1 MESTPSPALSQCATN
16 AFCHRVREFSARRA
30 RLGRAKHALGRE
42 KHALGSADAAAVV
55 RKAGGVAQRPLP
67 RSGDGDRAICEENAT
82 LHEHS
87 KERLRNVRVPH
98 RARLEKVVMGRE
110 LETMGRELETMGR
123 ELETKMG
130 RKLETMV
137 DHALVHC
144 RQLHILH
151 HLHCRQLHDHALA
164 RPAIDLLRHLPPM

>member
-1 MESTPSPALSQCATN
+1 MLALRMESTPPPSVSQCATN
-16 AFCHRVREFSARRA
+16 ASCHLVREESARRA
-30 RLGRAKHALGRE
+30 RLCRE

-110 LETMGRELETMGR
+110 LETMGRELES
-123 ELETKMG
+123 KMG

-137 DHALVHC
+137 HHALVHC
-144 RQLHILH
+144 RQLHFLR

-164 RPAIDLLRHLPPM
+164 RPAIDLLRHLPPI

>member
-16 AFCHRVREFSARRA
+16 AFWHRVREFSARRA
-30 RLGRAKHALGRE
+30 RLGREKHALGRE

-110 LETMGRELETMGR
+110 LETMGH

-144 RQLHILH
+144 RQLHFLR

-164 RPAIDLLRHLPPM
+164 RPAIDILRHLPPI